1 MLPITDRLARDLK
14 VRATQVAAAV
24 ALFDAGDTMPFVAR
38 YRKEV
43 TGGLDEVQLAH
54 ISDQLAQWR
63 LLDERRQTI
72 LTEIESQG
80 KLTPALRAQVEAA
93 DTRTALEDLYQPY
106 RPKRRTRAGAAREK
120 GLQPLAELIIRQ
132 PPTHDLL
139 EDILR
144 PFITEAVPTADEA
157 LAGARDIVAE
167 IISDNAEIRRQVR
180 EKALRWG
187 GLVADKIPEA
197 EDERKVF
204 ETYYAFGQRIDRVRP
219 HQVLALNRGEKEKVL
234 RVRLDLAERDWLD
247 VIEYYFRADRR
258 SPLAPHLIQAIDD
271 AAARLLMPAIERDV
285 RRGLNETAETHALGV
300 FTANLRALLTQ
311 PPLVGRSLLGIDPGL
326 RTGCKVA
333 VVDPTGK
340 MLATATIYPFPP
352 RRQRDQALATIDAMV
367 ISFGVTV
374 IAIGNGTA
382 SRETEQL
389 VAEYVR
395 SKPGAQYLIV
405 NEAGA
410 SVYSASPLARA
421 ELPDLDVTLRGAV
434 SIARRAQDPL
444 AELVKIDP
452 RSIGVGLYQHDVNQE
467 RLSRAL
473 HGTVESV
480 VNQVGV
486 DLNTASPALLTYA
499 AGVGPKLAE
508 AIVAHRQ
515 EQGAFATRE
524 ALLAVPGL
532 GPKSFEQ
539 AAGFL
544 RIRAGVEPLD
554 ASAIHPE
561 SYALARAVLERAGLG
576 PDVPPADRAPALAR
590 WSDPAELKALAAEL
604 NAGEPTLADILE
616 QLVRPGRDPRADLPE
631 PMLRSDV
638 LSLED
643 LQPGLRLKGTV
654 RNVVDF
660 GAFVDIGVKQDGLLH
675 RTRLPRGLVLS
686 PGDVVEVEISS
697 VDKERSRISL
707 GWPGKEKPRRGK
719 GTGKTGPRPP
729 KAAKP
734 AAAEGEAPAPTESEA
749 DSAPEREAEAPM
761 TEADMPAAELVTEA
775 PAAPVDEAPAAEAAP
790 EAGDA
795 AAQPE

>member
-1 MLPITDRLARDLK
+1 MLPITDRIAHDLK
-14 VRATQVAAAV
+14 VRPTQVAAAV
-24 ALFDAGDTMPFVAR
+24 TLFDAGDTMPFVAR

-72 LTEIESQG
+72 LTEIETQG
-80 KLTPALRAQVEAA
+80 KLTPSLREQIEAA
-93 DTRTALEDLYQPY
+93 ETRTALEDIYQPY

-132 PPTHDLL
+132 PPTHDTL
-139 EDILR
+139 EDLLR
-144 PFITEAVPTADEA
+144 PFINEGVPTADEA

-204 ETYYAFGQRIDRVRP
+204 ETYYAFGQRIDRLRP
-219 HQVLALNRGEKEKVL
+219 HQMLALNRGEKEKVL
-234 RVRLDLAERDWLD
+234 RVRLDLPERDWLD
-247 VIEYYFRADRR
+247 VIEYYFRTDRR
-258 SPLAPHLIQAIDD
+258 SPLAQHLIQAIDD
-271 AAARLLMPAIERDV
+271 AAARLLLPAIERDV

-311 PPLVGRSLLGIDPGL
+311 PPLVGRSVLGVDPGL
-326 RTGCKVA
+326 RTGCKLA

-389 VAEYVR
+389 VADYVR

-410 SVYSASPLARA
+410 SVYSASALARA

-473 HGTVESV
+473 HGAVESV

-486 DLNTASPALLTYA
+486 DTNSASPALLTYA
-499 AGVGPKLAE
+499 AGVGPKLAA
-508 AIVAHRQ
+508 AIVAYREAH
-515 EQGAFATRE
+515 GAFAARE

-544 RIRAGVEPLD
+544 RVRDGAEPLD
-554 ASAIHPE
+554 AGAIHPE
-561 SYALARAVLERAGLG
+561 SYALARAVLERAGLS

-590 WSDPAELKALAAEL
+590 WQDPAELKALAAEL
-604 NAGEPTLADILE
+604 NAGEPTLRDILE
-616 QLVRPGRDPRADLPE
+616 QLVRPGRDPRADLPA

-638 LSLED
+638 LSLDD

-686 PGDVVEVEISS
+686 PGDVIEVEISS

-707 GWPGKEKPRRGK
+707 GWPGKDKPRRGK
-719 GTGKTGPRPP
+719 GTGKQGPRPP

-734 AAAEGEAPAPTESEA
+734 AAGPEGAAPAGESEPPA
-749 DSAPEREAEAPM
+749 DLAEPEMEAEAPM
-761 TEADMPAAELVTEA
+761 PAAEAEAEVPAAEA
-775 PAAPVDEAPAAEAAP
+775 PAAPTDEPASAAP
-790 EAGDA
+790 EPDA
-795 AAQPE
+795 TPE